1 MTDLADAEEVFTK
14 VRPRLFGLAYRM
26 LGSVAEAEDVLQDAW
41 VRWQATERDEVR
53 EPAAFLTTM
62 VTRMCVNVLQSARV
76 RRETYIGPWLPD
88 PVDTSADPALGA
100 ERGEALQVATLMLM
114 EKLAPPERAAYILR
128 EAFDYPYELI
138 GETIA
143 VSDVNARQL
152 VSRARRHLVA
162 RRGEPAST
170 DEQRRLFTAFVAA
183 AQTGDMSELEELLA
197 SDVASYTDGNG
208 MRNAAPIPVV
218 GRQRVAKFVLAFRRR
233 FWRNSTV
240 TWITANGQ
248 AAALISQDGTLA
260 AFLTVAASAD
270 GIDELLWVLSPNK
283 LTHIATAV
291 PDPAQSV

>member
-1 MTDLADAEEVFTK
+1 
-14 VRPRLFGLAYRM
+14 
-26 LGSVAEAEDVLQDAW
+26 
-41 VRWQATERDEVR
+41 
-53 EPAAFLTTM
+53 
-62 VTRMCVNVLQSARV
+62 
-76 RRETYIGPWLPD
+76 
-88 PVDTSADPALGA
+88 
-100 ERGEALQVATLMLM
+100 
-114 EKLAPPERAAYILR
+114 
-128 EAFDYPYELI
+128 
-138 GETIA
+138 
-143 VSDVNARQL
+143 